1 MASDTRPGTLGTFAG
16 VFTPSILTILG
27 IILFLRL
34 SYVVGN
40 AGLIVAL
47 IIIIAANVI
56 SVLTT
61 FSLAAIATHLRVK
74 AGGDYYLISRT
85 LGLGFGGAI
94 GIVLFAAQAISV
106 GFYAIGF
113 AEAVAALAQ
122 WDHPAAVRIIA
133 GAALVALFSLAW
145 KGADWA
151 TRFQYAIMALIV
163 MALTAFFIGGLEN
176 WDPGNFE
183 SNLGLPSG
191 EPSLWILFAV
201 FFPAVTGFT
210 QGVSMS
216 GELREPGRSIPLGTF
231 IAVGL
236 SFVVYIAVAV
246 IVAGALPGDV
256 LAEDYS
262 ALKRTS
268 AWPFLIDAGVFAAT
282 LSSALASFMGAPRI
296 LQSLARDR
304 IFPILQPFARGVGP
318 SSNPRRGIILTAV
331 VAFSIVAIGDLNAV
345 AAIVSMFFLVSY
357 GLLNYATYYEARGR
371 SPSFRP
377 RFALYHERISLIGAL
392 ACLLAMLVID
402 ARAGVVA
409 GGVVAGIYYYLRARG
424 VPARWADSRRSHHLQ
439 QVREHLMAAAK
450 EPEHARD
457 WRPQLMVFSDD
468 VERRVRLVR
477 FAAWTAG
484 GAGLITV
491 VKVIASDRPDV
502 IETRNQALEAL
513 EKELKTY
520 DADAFPLVIAAR
532 GLEDGIAVAIQAAG
546 VGPTGVNTVLVNM
559 STASSGYLR
568 QFGMGRYG
576 QNVRTALR
584 LGCNLLILDANPED
598 WERLEKI
605 PASKRRID
613 IWWTESASSSLMLIL
628 AHLMMRA
635 DEWDN
640 AEIRICVAGEESG
653 GRFQRVRD
661 MLSTSNIDA
670 DVHAVGDFSL
680 DNVTANSRDAAIV
693 FLPMVVPPDAPFRVV
708 GLSPETVLEGLPIT
722 VLVAAAEDIELT
734 SDPDQGAL
742 ADLTRATDDLSDAAR
757 SLESLSYARRR
768 LARRL
773 TALKKRKA
781 EAEDDDDRQRI
792 AEEESALR
800 ADIEETDRLRI
811 AARKKLSDAETRL
824 QALEE
829 GE

>member
-1 MASDTRPGTLGTFAG
+1 LGTFAG

-40 AGLIVAL
+40 AGLIAAL
-47 IIIIAANVI
+47 AIIVAANFI
-56 SVLTT
+56 SISTT

-113 AEAVAALAQ
+113 AEAAAALAQ
-122 WDHPAAVRIIA
+122 WDHPAAVRLIA
-133 GAALVALFSLAW
+133 GAALVALLGLAW

-151 TRFQYAIMALIV
+151 MRFQYAIMALTV
-163 MALTAFFIGGLEN
+163 VALAAFFIGGIDRWEMSR
-176 WDPGNFE
+176 FE
-183 SNLGLPSG
+183 SNLALPAG
-191 EPSLWILFAV
+191 GPSLWVLFAV

-231 IAVGL
+231 MAVGL
-236 SFVVYIAVAV
+236 SFSIYIAVAV
-246 IVAGALPGDV
+246 VIAGALPNDV
-256 LAEDYS
+256 LAEDYG
-262 ALKRTS
+262 AMKRTAVWS
-268 AWPFLIDAGVFAAT
+268 FLIDAGIFAAT

-296 LQSLARDR
+296 LQSLASDR
-304 IFPILQPFARGVGP
+304 IFPLLQPFARGVGP
-318 SSNPRRGIILTAV
+318 SSNPRRGIVLTAV

-345 AAIVSMFFLVSY
+345 APIVSMFFLVSY

-402 ARAGVVA
+402 VQAGVLA
-409 GGVVAGIYYYLRARG
+409 GAVVAGIYYYLRARG

-439 QVREHLMAAAK
+439 QVREHLIAAAR

-468 VERRVRLVR
+468 VERRGQLLQ
-477 FAAWTAG
+477 FATWAAG
-484 GAGLITV
+484 GAGLVTV
-491 VKVIASDRPDV
+491 VKVIASDRSDI
-502 IETRNQALEAL
+502 IETRKIALEAL
-513 EKELKTY
+513 QKELKSH
-520 DADAFPLVIAAR
+520 DVEAFPLVIAAR
-532 GLEDGIAVAIQAAG
+532 ALEEGIAVAIQAAG
-546 VGPTGVNTVLVNM
+546 VGPTGVNTVLANM
-559 STASSGYLR
+559 SSAPGGYLR

-576 QNVRTALR
+576 QNLRTALR
-584 LGCNLLILDANPED
+584 LGCNLLIMDASAKE
-598 WERLEKI
+598 WELLEKL
-605 PASKRRID
+605 PANKRRID
-613 IWWTESASSSLMLIL
+613 IWWTESASSSLMLLL
-628 AHLMMRA
+628 AHLMTRA
-635 DEWDN
+635 DEWDD
-640 AEIRICVAGEESG
+640 ARIRVCVAGEVSG
-653 GRFQRVRD
+653 GRYQRVREKLD
-661 MLSTSNIDA
+661 TSNISA
-670 DVHAVGDFSL
+670 EVHAAGDFSL
-680 DNVTANSRDAAIV
+680 DNLTANSRDAALV
-693 FLPMVVPPDAPFRVV
+693 FLPMAVPPDAPFRVA
-708 GLSPETVLEGLPIT
+708 GLAPETVLAGLPVT

-734 SDPDQGAL
+734 SDPDEGAL
-742 ADLTRATDDLSDAAR
+742 ADMTRATDDLNDAAR
-757 SLESLSYARRR
+757 SLEALSYARRR

-773 TALKKRKA
+773 AALKKRKA
-781 EAEDDDDRQRI
+781 DAEDDADRQRI
-792 AEEESALR
+792 EEEETTLR
-800 ADIEETDRLRI
+800 ADIDETDRLRLV
-811 AARKKLSDAETRL
+811 ARKKLSDAETRL
-824 QALEE
+824 QALEV